1 MLEEIRYG
9 EKEELERVGRLRLR
23 GPCFGF
29 IRPGICVDRST
40 SGSARTHAMHGPTR
54 STRGSLAL
62 GGW

>member
-1 MLEEIRYG
+1 M
-9 EKEELERVGRLRLR
+9 LERVGRLRLR

-54 STRGSLAL
+54 IQEARLL
-62 GGW
+62 